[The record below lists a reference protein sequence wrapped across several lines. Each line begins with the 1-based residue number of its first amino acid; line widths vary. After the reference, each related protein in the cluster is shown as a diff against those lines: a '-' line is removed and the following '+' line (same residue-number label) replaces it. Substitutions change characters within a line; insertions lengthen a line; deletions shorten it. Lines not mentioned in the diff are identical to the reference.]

1 MTLTAPDVLIHYGI
15 LRRSGRYP
23 WGSGATPQERGRDF
37 LGAVEDL
44 RSKGLSEVDIA
55 KGLNIVNARG
65 KPSVADLRALRS
77 IARNEVHKANVAQA
91 LRLRD
96 KGMSNVAIGD
106 RMGLNESTVRTL
118 LDPANAEKRDILQN
132 VAKTLEDRIKDGGYL
147 DVGPGTANHLNIS
160 TTQLSTAIAVLREK
174 GYETRNVQTPQLGTG
189 PGQKTTIKTLVPPGA
204 PKFIDPTQIKAIGA
218 FSEDGG
224 RTITKVEPPT
234 NISSSRVGVRYKEDG
249 GDQADG
255 VIYVRPGVDDV
266 SLGKSRYAQV
276 RIAVDGT
283 HYLKGMA
290 MYKADLPP
298 GQDLVFN
305 TNKSSTGNKLDA
317 MKAQKD
323 DENPFGA
330 ITRQLPYTGK
340 DGKIHRSVMNIVN
353 EEGDWRDWSRSLSSQ
368 FLSKQPVA
376 LAKRQ
381 LDMSFALR
389 REQFD
394 EIKQL
399 TNPVVKRKLLESFAD
414 SADSAAVHLKA
425 AALPRQGTHVILPIS
440 SLKESEVYAP
450 NYDNGERV
458 ALVRFPHGGKFEIPE
473 VTVNNRNR
481 EARAA
486 LPNVPDAIGIHPNVA
501 KRLSGADF
509 DGDTVLVIPNNRGEV
524 KSSPPLKDLEKFDPQ
539 THYAPYDGMK
549 TIDGGTYNAKTRKA
563 EFPPGV
569 KPNGRPKQHQMGD
582 VSNLITDMTIK
593 GANDHEIAAAVRHS
607 MVVIDA
613 EKHHLNVKQS
623 YQDNGIPA
631 LKAKYQGV
639 EKGRLKGASTIVS
652 RAGSEKRVPARK
664 LRRASEGGPVNPKTG
679 EKVFVPTGQVDTIYG
694 KPVVKTARST
704 KLAEAKDAR
713 ELSSGQPIENVYAD
727 HSNSLKSLANEA
739 RLASLRTGKLEYSP
753 SAAKTYKSE
762 VSKLTSELNIALK
775 NKPRERQAQLVANA
789 IVRATREDNP
799 HMDTADLKKLKSRA
813 LDTARKRVGAER
825 HIIDIS
831 PEQWAAIQA
840 GAITPHKLRAI
851 LDHADPDKV
860 KKLATPRA
868 ATVVTPAKL
877 AIIKNK
883 LANGYSQAEIARDL
897 GIPVSTINS
906 AIHRKEA

>member
-23 WGSGATPQERGRDF
+23 WGSGATSEERSRSF
-37 LGAVEDL
+37 LGAVDDL
-44 RSKGLSEVDIA
+44 RAKGLSEVEIA
-55 KGLNIVNARG
+55 KGLGITNAKG
-65 KPSVADLRALRS
+65 NPSVSSLRALRS
-77 IARNEVHKANVAQA
+77 IARDEARKGNVAQA
-91 LRLRD
+91 LRLQD
-96 KGMSNVAIGD
+96 KGMSNVAIGN

-118 LDPANAEKRDILQN
+118 LDPATAEKKDVLQN

-147 DVGPGTANHLNIS
+147 DVGPGTANHLDIS
-160 TTQLSTAIAVLREK
+160 ATQLSTAIAVLREK
-174 GYETRNVQTPQLGTG
+174 GYETRNIQVPQLGT
-189 PGQKTTIKTLVPPGA
+189 GQKTTIKTLVPAGA
-204 PKFIDPTQIKAIGA
+204 PKFIDPTQIKSIAA
-218 FSEDGG
+218 YSEDGG
-224 RTITKVEPPT
+224 RTIAKIEPPK
-234 NISSSRVGVRYKEDG
+234 NISSSRVGVRYKENG

-255 VIYVRPGVDDV
+255 VIYVRPGVDEV

-290 MYKADLPP
+290 MYKDDLPA
-298 GQDLVFN
+298 GHDLVFN
-305 TNKSSTGNKLDA
+305 TNKSNTGNKLDA
-317 MKAQKD
+317 FKAQKD
-323 DENPFGA
+323 EENPFGA
-330 ITRQLPYTGK
+330 TVRQRKYTGK
-340 DGKIHRSVMNIVN
+340 DGKTHLSVMNIVN

-381 LDMSFALR
+381 LDMSFTLR
-389 REQFD
+389 REQLD
-394 EIKQL
+394 EIMKL
-399 TNPVVKRKLLESFAD
+399 TNPVVKKKLLESFAD
-414 SADSAAVHLKA
+414 SADSASVHLKA
-425 AALPRQGTHVILPIS
+425 AALPKQGTHVILPIS
-440 SLKESEVYAP
+440 SLKETEVYAP

-481 EARAA
+481 EAKAA
-486 LPNVPDAIGIHPNVA
+486 LPNAPDAIGIHPNVA

-524 KSSPPLKDLEKFDPQ
+524 KTAPPLSKLKDFDPQ

-549 TIDGGTYNAKTRKA
+549 TIDGGTYHAA
-563 EFPPGV
+563 SHSVDYGGG

-593 GANDHEIAAAVRHS
+593 GANDNEIAAAVRHS

-613 EKHHLNVKQS
+613 EKHHLDYKQS
-623 YQDNGIPA
+623 YRDNGIAA
-631 LKAKYQGV
+631 LKERYQGRGAT
-639 EKGRLKGASTIVS
+639 GRLAGASTIVS
-652 RAGSEKRVPARK
+652 RAGSEQRVAARK

-679 EKVFVPTGQVDTIYG
+679 ERVYVPTGQIQTING
-694 KPVVKTARST
+694 KTVIKTVRST
-704 KLAEAKDAR
+704 KLAEVRDAR
-713 ELSSGQPIENVYAD
+713 KLSSGQPIENVYAD
-727 HSNSLKSLANEA
+727 HSNSLKALANDA
-739 RLASLRTGKLEYSP
+739 RRQSLHAGRLDYSP
-753 SAAKTYKSE
+753 SAAKTYKAE

-775 NKPRERQAQLVANA
+775 NKPKERQAQLIANA
-789 IVRATREDNP
+789 MVKATRADNP

-813 LDTARKRVGAER
+813 LDTARARVGAER

-831 PEQWAAIQA
+831 PEQWRAIQE
-840 GAITPHKLRAI
+840 GAITSHRLRSI

-860 KKLATPRA
+860 KKLATPRT

-897 GIPVSTINS
+897 GIPVSTINT
-906 AIHRKEA
+906 AIHRKEG